1 MRYESRNLRELPKF
15 RDGMSYLYVDRA
27 VVEQEAN
34 GIALYSEDGVVAVP
48 AASLGVLA
56 LGPGTRVTHAAIR
69 SLADNGC
76 SVLWVGEDM
85 GRFYAQGLGET
96 RSAARLLRQ
105 ARAVSDP
112 RQRME
117 VVTRL
122 YRFRFPEPLP
132 NGLTLQQIRGR
143 EGVRVREAYAQAG
156 RDTGVEWK
164 GRNYSRGNWRDA
176 DPVNRALSAGS
187 SLLYGVCHA
196 AIVSAGY
203 STALGFI
210 HTGKQLSFV
219 YDIADL
225 YKATTVIPAAF
236 AVTAESPQKVES
248 RIRGVLREQL
258 RESHLLENV
267 VGDLHR
273 LFQDLQD
280 GSETEEDEDPY
291 ADDAARPGRLWDP
304 GGEVE
309 GGVDHGYD
317 GLGEGSEEPSG

>member
-27 VVEQEAN
+27 VIEQEAQ
-34 GIALYSEDGVVAVP
+34 GVALYREDGVVAVP

-56 LGPGTRVTHAAIR
+56 LGPGTRVTHAAIK
-69 SLADNGC
+69 SLAENGC
-76 SVLWVGEDM
+76 SVIWVGEDM

-105 ARAVSDP
+105 ARAASDP
-112 RQRME
+112 KLHMQ
-117 VVTRL
+117 VVIRL
-122 YRFRFPEPLP
+122 YCFRFPEPLP
-132 NGLTLQQIRGR
+132 DGLSLQQIRGR
-143 EGVRVREAYAQAG
+143 EGVRVREAYAQAS
-156 RDTGVEWK
+156 RETGVEWK

-196 AIVSAGY
+196 AVVSAGY

-219 YDIADL
+219 YDVADL
-225 YKATTVIPAAF
+225 YKATTVIPTAF
-236 AVTAESPQKVES
+236 SVTAESPQRVETRVRS
-248 RIRGVLREQL
+248 ALRDRM
-258 RESHLLENV
+258 RETRLLENV

-273 LFQDLQD
+273 LFHGLDGEDAPFEDDDL
-280 GSETEEDEDPY
+280 Y
-291 ADDAARPGRLWDP
+291 AEDAARPGALWDP
-304 GGEVE
+304 QDHVE
-309 GGVDHGYD
+309 GGVDHGRD
-317 GLGEGSEEPSG
+317 GAREGTEEPSR